1 MLTKKELHRLMVWES
16 STSYITGGRIEN
28 GVAIVPT
35 SELIELA
42 EKHTADLQI
51 EIRCLMRR
59 AGHDPKE
66 VNAFVD
72 GLTEGIKTQIKRS
85 QEQYN
90 HGVMT

>member
-1 MLTKKELHRLMVWES
+1 MLNKKELHRHMVWES

-35 SELIELA
+35 SELLALA
-42 EKHTADLQI
+42 ENHTADLQS

-66 VNAFVD
+66 TSAFVD
-72 GLTEGIKTQIKRS
+72 GLFEGIKTQLKRS
-85 QEQYN
+85 REQYN